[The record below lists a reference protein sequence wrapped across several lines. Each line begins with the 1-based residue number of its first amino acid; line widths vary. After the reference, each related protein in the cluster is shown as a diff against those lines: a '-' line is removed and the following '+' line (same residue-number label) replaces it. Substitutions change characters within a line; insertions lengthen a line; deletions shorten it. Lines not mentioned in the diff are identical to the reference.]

1 LIDFQINQRG
11 AEWAYGPIRFGFCV
25 KHFSILVSIAE
36 ATTRTV
42 LILWTPSSFGKS
54 YDGL

>member
-1 LIDFQINQRG
+1 MRPFAKTSQPRGRAIRASEMRG

-25 KHFSILVSIAE
+25 KHNSILVSIAV

-42 LILWTPSSFGKS
+42 LI
-54 YDGL
+54 